1 MRVELRGFAID
12 LAPDEIA
19 DLRAQL
25 DGQPVSVT
33 GEELV
38 DAATLAR
45 RLGVSRDYVYAHRKE
60 LGGEP
65 LGNGPRPRLR
75 FPANPPRQE
84 TEEARPDPRTR
95 PRTPRLRKGASVE
108 LLAVRGSAPYADRQR
123 KAAPGS
129 ASTPT
134 EGLDTGGGCSYAR
147 E

>member
-65 LGNGPRPRLR
+65 LGTST
-75 FPANPPRQE
+75 PAPALPRQSAPPGNRRGA
-84 TEEARPDPRTR
+84 TDPRTR